1 MRMGSAFRWVF
12 ALAVPLHAQACWD
25 DAARRYG
32 LTAELLYAIARVESG
47 LDPRTV
53 NRSHV
58 QRTGSYD
65 LGLMQINSTH
75 LAMLATRGI
84 TPARLL
90 DACTNIDVG
99 AWLLADLFRRHGA
112 TWDAVGAYNASCR
125 QLDGASCAAA
135 RSAFAWKVYRQ
146 LRPRQAQSAERALN
160 RLAPSSA
167 AASAAFAFS
176 SRVSP

>member
-1 MRMGSAFRWVF
+1 MGSAFRWVL
-12 ALAVPLHAQACWD
+12 ALAMPLHAQACWD
-25 DAARRYG
+25 EAARRHG
-32 LTAELLYAIARVESG
+32 LSADLLYAIARVESG
-47 LDPRTV
+47 LDPRAV
-53 NRSHV
+53 NGSHL

-75 LAMLATRGI
+75 LAVLATHGI

-90 DACTNIDVG
+90 DACTNIEVG

-146 LRPRQAQSAERALN
+146 LRQPRVRTSERTLSL
-160 RLAPSSA
+160 LAPPHPA
-167 AASAAFAFS
+167 AGAAFPFS
-176 SRVSP
+176 SRVWP